1 MGPHPKSHTAN
12 VSSTDGTD
20 IKANDDVHIDRAVLP
35 DDDNCANQVNV
46 TQENESNVT
55 RRDDSQA
62 SCDVMVM
69 SSPLKYVTATVS
81 NTDESSDTPIVMVK
95 ALKDSG
101 AEMAVISET
110 VVKQLRTVKLSGV
123 VIREYCVK
131 S

>member
-1 MGPHPKSHTAN
+1 M
-12 VSSTDGTD
+12 SSTDSTD
-20 IKANDDVHIDRAVLP
+20 IKANVAVLS
-35 DDDNCANQVNV
+35 DDDDCANHVNV
-46 TQENESNVT
+46 TQENESSVT

-62 SCDVMVM
+62 SCDVMVT

-81 NTDESSDTPIVMVK
+81 NTDEYSDAPIVMVK

-110 VVKQLRTVKLSGV
+110 VVKQLRTVKLSGM
-123 VIREYCVK
+123 VIRQYCVK